1 MAADVSGQGA
11 VAICFVS
18 LLLLFF
24 EMLEGVV
31 SSLVHLGCGRYTI
44 MSNEQLMAIR
54 RSTMEVKVR
63 ATVARAQRSV

>member
-11 VAICFVS
+11 FAICFVC

-24 EMLEGVV
+24 ETLEGVV
-31 SSLVHLGCGRYTI
+31 SLVVHLGCGRYNI
-44 MSNEQLMAIR
+44 MCNEQLMAIR

>member
-1 MAADVSGQGA
+1 
-11 VAICFVS
+11 
-18 LLLLFF
+18 
-24 EMLEGVV
+24 MLEGVV

-63 ATVARAQRSV
+63 ATVARAQRTV